1 MQPSDSSASTR
12 IASPINSMITLGLNC
27 QLATVGVQS
36 NSEEPSQRTPRNC
49 VIAGR
54 GHGVLRHAGRRSP
67 AFSLPKI
74 ASAPPVR
81 ADGAL
86 LFPVRATC
94 AHASA
99 VSVATLRGRTRSIR
113 LSVGSVTI
121 HGAAAG
127 LPRPLAHHIHR
138 TTSPRQSA
146 FRRSRPQGLDGVDA
160 LATAARRRQ
169 STARQKPVY
178 SRSGLDSIAVRCPRA
193 DRLAAARRENVTS
206 PGPLDCP
213 VPAVIGGQPFG
224 NQNARPRG
232 RRPPHARASPR
243 SVKPSTHEPFQLVLR
258 PGDHRLVRLP

>member
-1 MQPSDSSASTR
+1 MQLSDSSASTR
-12 IASPINSMITLGLNC
+12 IASPINRMITLGLNC
-27 QLATVGVQS
+27 QRATVGVQS
-36 NSEEPSQRTPRNC
+36 NFEEPSQRTPRNC

-86 LFPVRATC
+86 LSPVRATC

-99 VSVATLRGRTRSIR
+99 ASVATLRGRTRSIR

-121 HGAAAG
+121 HRAAAG
-127 LPRPLAHHIHR
+127 SPRPLAHHIHR

-146 FRRSRPQGLDGVDA
+146 FRRRRPQGLDGVDA

-193 DRLAAARRENVTS
+193 DRLAAARRENVARAVRLSS
-206 PGPLDCP
+206 PSRYRWTAVQRSERPAKREEAPRLRGRAPGRLSHQRMNPSNSFFAQAITALFDCP
-213 VPAVIGGQPFG
+213 
-224 NQNARPRG
+224 
-232 RRPPHARASPR
+232 
-243 SVKPSTHEPFQLVLR
+243 E
-258 PGDHRLVRLP
+258 